1 MNVFSICVLAVVTV
15 IIIATLRPKNGEIA
29 LMLAVSCSVIIL
41 LWIFSQVSSI
51 ISTINSIVSA
61 ADINVNYI
69 VILLKVIG
77 ICLITEFSVN
87 TCKDAGSQSLAGNVS
102 LAGKIMVT
110 ITALPLYSDILS
122 TVLSLMGIQG

>member
-15 IIIATLRPKNGEIA
+15 IIILTLRSRNSEIA
-29 LMLAVSCSVIIL
+29 LMLGISCSIIIL
-41 LWIFSQVSSI
+41 LSMLSQVSLIINTLNSI
-51 ISTINSIVSA
+51 IAASNINI
-61 ADINVNYI
+61 NYI

-77 ICLITEFSVN
+77 ICLITEFAVN

-110 ITALPLYSDILS
+110 ITALPLYSDILN
-122 TVLSLMGIQG
+122 TVLSLMS